1 MRFTPACART
11 LKLPIRLHEGK
22 TRTIVILR
30 TAGFVSRKISV
41 VPPFRRPGRTTVR
54 EARTGLRDAAP
65 SHGSGGQLS
74 AASMNGPTD
83 PAAPPPAA
91 DVVPPVPT
99 SRRSRAHWS
108 RAAARSVDRP
118 AGSTRRR
125 YLSARRRR
133 AGARCRL
140 GRDGSGRRR
149 NGYRGGGSAGGGGGG
164 RLGGGGG
171 GGSGGGGGRLGGGG
185 GGGSGGGGGRL
196 GGGGGGGSGGGGGRL
211 GGGGGGG
218 SGGGGG
224 RGGGGGSCCGDAWIP
239 AWLSTDAPASPP
251 RRSAITPITKTLNCR
266 IRQFNGCPQS
276 VDTP

>member
-41 VPPFRRPGRTTVR
+41 VPPFLRPGRTTVR
-54 EARTGLRDAAP
+54 EARTGLRAAAP
-65 SHGSGGQLS
+65 SQESGGQLS
-74 AASMNGPTD
+74 AASVNGPTD
-83 PAAPPPAA
+83 PAAPLPAA
-91 DVVPPVPT
+91 DVVPPVPPCVPPVAPELT
-99 SRRSRAHWS
+99 GASKPADPPV
-108 RAAARSVDRP
+108 VDICP
-118 AGSTRRR
+118 PVDGVPGLDVVGVETVVVGVETVTAG
-125 YLSARRRR
+125 
-133 AGARCRL
+133 
-140 GRDGSGRRR
+140 
-149 NGYRGGGSAGGGGGG
+149 GGGSGGGGG

-239 AWLSTDAPASPP
+239 AWLSADAPASPP
-251 RRSAITPITKTLNCR
+251 RRSAITPITKALSCR
-266 IRQFNGCPQS
+266 IRQFNGCPRS

>member
-54 EARTGLRDAAP
+54 EARTGLRAAAP
-65 SHGSGGQLS
+65 LQGSGGQLS
-74 AASMNGPTD
+74 AARVKGPTD

-91 DVVPPVPT
+91 DVVPPVCVPPVAPEL
-99 SRRSRAHWS
+99 SGASKPADPPV
-108 RAAARSVDRP
+108 VDICP
-118 AGSTRRR
+118 PV
-125 YLSARRRR
+125 
-133 AGARCRL
+133 
-140 GRDGSGRRR
+140 DGVPGLDVVWVETVVV
-149 NGYRGGGSAGGGGGG
+149 GVETVTAGGGGAGRLGGGGGG
-164 RLGGGGG
+164 GSLGGGGG

-185 GGGSGGGGGRL
+185 
-196 GGGGGGGSGGGGGRL
+196 
-211 GGGGGGG
+211 
-218 SGGGGG
+218 GGGGG

-251 RRSAITPITKTLNCR
+251 RRSAITPITKALKCR
-266 IRQFNGCPQS
+266 IRQFNGCPQFM
-276 VDTP
+276 DTP